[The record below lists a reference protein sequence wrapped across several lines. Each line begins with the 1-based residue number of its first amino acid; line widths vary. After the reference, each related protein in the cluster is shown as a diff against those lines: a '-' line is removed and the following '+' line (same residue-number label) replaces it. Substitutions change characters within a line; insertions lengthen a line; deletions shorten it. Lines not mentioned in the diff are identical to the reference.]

1 MLLHMIIELIHLGI
15 MKSLDI
21 MSRSKSHIVH
31 GNSRGKTLQ
40 ISQAARKGFNVIMLM
55 TTYIIITSTKLQLSG
70 PNTQLVTH
78 FEPK

>member
-40 ISQAARKGFNVIMLM
+40 HLASSEKRFQRDYVNDYVYHNHIDEATAVGTEYPTCNAF
-55 TTYIIITSTKLQLSG
+55 
-70 PNTQLVTH
+70 
-78 FEPK
+78 